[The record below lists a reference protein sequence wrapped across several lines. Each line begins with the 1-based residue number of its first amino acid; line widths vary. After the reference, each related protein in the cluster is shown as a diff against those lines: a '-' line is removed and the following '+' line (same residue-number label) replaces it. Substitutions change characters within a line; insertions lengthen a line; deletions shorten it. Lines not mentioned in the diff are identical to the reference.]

1 MPSVLDSLPKWEASL
16 AARGQRPRTIT
27 RYRDQIR
34 SFARWT
40 SDPELITIDTPMIQR
55 YQEHMART
63 VKAATVANALTSI
76 RSFLRWA
83 IKQSLIPTDPT
94 LLIEWPKKAKVAPRA
109 LKISDVRR
117 LWEVMD
123 APPRRKA
130 DRWSHA
136 RNRRAIALMLYAGL
150 RISEVVHLDWRDVD
164 LESNYLT
171 VRDGKGGKDRSV
183 PLHPRLRSELESTLA
198 NRGPVCGRE
207 DGQPMQAKS
216 LAHLFE
222 RLVRRYGLTISAHML
237 RHTFA
242 TELMNRGA
250 DLRHIQELLGHE
262 RLETTQRYLMVSTE
276 RLRSAVALLP
286 DSW

>member
-1 MPSVLDSLPKWEASL
+1 
-16 AARGQRPRTIT
+16 
-27 RYRDQIR
+27 
-34 SFARWT
+34 
-40 SDPELITIDTPMIQR
+40 MIQR
-55 YQEHMART
+55 YQEAIA
-63 VKAATVANALTSI
+63 KDAKSSTVANALTTI

-83 IKQSLIPTDPT
+83 IKRNLIPTDPT
-94 LLIEWPKKAKVAPRA
+94 LLIQWPKKAKVAPRA
-109 LKISDVRR
+109 LRVRDVRQ

-123 APPRRKA
+123 LPPKIRRSP
-130 DRWSHA
+130 WSHA
-136 RNRRAIALMLYAGL
+136 RDRRAIALMLYAGL

-183 PLHPRLRSELESTLA
+183 PLHPRLRSELEATMA
-198 NRGPVCGRE
+198 TRGPVCGRE
-207 DGQPMQAKS
+207 DGKILSVKS
-216 LAHLFE
+216 LAHVFE
-222 RLVRRYGLTISAHML
+222 RLVREHGMNISAHML

-286 DSW
+286 DTW